1 MIAER
6 RVRNN
11 DPFGRRKIDG
21 RASRSIDYQLYARCG
36 TTQLALYCAGVLR
49 TGKWK
54 YWHLALG
61 MPLKSSFL
69 REYSSEYLTEYSS
82 TR

>member
-1 MIAER
+1 VCGIMIRSVAEKSMAEHL
-6 RVRNN
+6 
-11 DPFGRRKIDG
+11 G
-21 RASRSIDYQLYARCG
+21 QLTISCTRDVG
-36 TTQLALYCAGVLR
+36 PTQLALYCAGVLR